1 VITGNGEWETCYP
14 LLYLIE
20 HFTVKL
26 CT

>member
-1 VITGNGEWETCYP
+1 VITGNGEWETFYP